1 MSTTDLQERLQK
13 SARTL
18 CWSGSPPSYLMAALL
33 HEAAEAVA
41 ERDSWKQRVMDE
53 IGANLAFREAG
64 GALPDEDMRT
74 FCARL
79 VAERDRLQE
88 SLNQL
93 TGMKFSDRV
102 HAALVARVINAEV
115 ALNELYTAARH
126 MDIERNRHGEP
137 STPELAQFEE
147 ALKRT
152 GQYLRDPGNQSN
164 EDGVC
169 GDCESDKDED

>member
-18 CWSGSPPSYLMAALL
+18 CWSGSPPSYSMAALL

-41 ERDSWKQRVMDE
+41 ER
-53 IGANLAFREAG
+53 
-64 GALPDEDMRT
+64 
-74 FCARL
+74 
-79 VAERDRLQE
+79 
-88 SLNQL
+88 
-93 TGMKFSDRV
+93 DRV

-115 ALNELYTAARH
+115 ALNELYTVARQ

-137 STPELAQFEE
+137 STPKLAQFEE

-152 GQYLRDPGNQSN
+152 GQYFRDPGNQSN

-169 GDCESDKDED
+169 GDCESDEDED